1 MIYSGLILL
10 TVGQSAAI
18 LPTKPVSFKTTE
30 MGGKSVSIPV
40 PGARATVLIFTM
52 KDCPI
57 ANRMAPNIRRI
68 ATEYRPRGVESFLV
82 YIESPLRWKE
92 IEKHQKEFD
101 LPLRALMDPKHLLAK
116 QCGAS
121 ITPQAIV
128 LDPKGRVRY
137 IGRINDLYEEH
148 GKAKERPTR
157 EDLRIALDQF
167 LGGSEITRP
176 VTQAVGCFFGS
187 T

>member
-1 MIYSGLILL
+1 MLNGLLLL
-10 TVGQSAAI
+10 TLGQSAAI
-18 LPTKPVSFKTTE
+18 LPSAPVKFNTTE
-30 MGGKSVSIPV
+30 LGGKSVAIPV
-40 PGARATVLIFTM
+40 PKSKATLLIFTM

-68 ATEYRPRGVESFLV
+68 ASEYQSRGVASFLV
-82 YIESPLRWKE
+82 YIESPLSWKE
-92 IEKHQKEFD
+92 IAKHHKDFA
-101 LPLRALMDPKHLLAK
+101 LPIRALMDPKHLLAK

-121 ITPQAIV
+121 ITPQAAL
-128 LDPKGRVRY
+128 LDPSGRVRY
-137 IGRINDLYEEH
+137 LGRINDLYEEH

-187 T
+187 S